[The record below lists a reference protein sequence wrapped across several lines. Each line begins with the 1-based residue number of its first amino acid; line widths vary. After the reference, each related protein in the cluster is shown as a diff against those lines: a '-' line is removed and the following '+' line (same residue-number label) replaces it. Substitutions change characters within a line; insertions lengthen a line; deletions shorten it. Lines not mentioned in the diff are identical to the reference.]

1 MPLLRAVLVGAAI
14 VAPAA
19 GCESILDV
27 DDRDVTSRETLTT
40 LESIPTLRA
49 GAISDFTIGYE
60 QLIDLG
66 GMVADEFINSET
78 FPTRIQMD
86 RRAIQANNSNLTTLF
101 AQVATAN
108 AAPEFAA
115 GRIAEIRAA
124 ALATLK
130 DAKTAA
136 DSTTIINAVEQYR
149 DEAAETIN
157 LAAFSKIAIAEHF
170 CEGVPLSRLTVSGSS
185 LEFNYGD
192 PLTRQQMLDSAI
204 SQFSRARAGLVVTV
218 PAQNTAAVVA
228 QRNLANVGQA
238 RALLNKANSQAEI
251 AQVLTFLEANKV
263 PRNFTYQLQ
272 HATNSAGEN
281 NQVFTFNTL
290 NERISV
296 ANNEGINGLPFRTAA
311 PGKPSNQ
318 DPRVLSLRRIV
329 GGALNL
335 GFDGSTPQFDAL
347 KYPAREAFTV
357 LASGVEASLMAAEAQ
372 LAAGNAMAM
381 LDTLNALRANVQAL
395 MQLHNFDYVT
405 QQQKVG
411 YGAGVGATLDPLTLP
426 ATAAAQVDLLF
437 RERAFWLAFTGHRL
451 GDLRRLVRQ
460 YGRTQDKVFPT
471 GPYHKGGDYGT
482 DVNFPIPVQEANNPN
497 APETPEAQ
505 CMNRNA

>member
-1 MPLLRAVLVGAAI
+1 MPLLRAVLVGAAL

-27 DDRDVTSRETLTT
+27 DDNDVTSRDLLTT
-40 LESIPTLRA
+40 PEAIPTLRA

-60 QLIDLG
+60 QLINLG

-86 RRAIQANNSNLTTLF
+86 RRAILTNNSNLTTLF

-115 GRIAEIRAA
+115 GRITEILAA
-124 ALATLK
+124 NPTATTF
-130 DAKTAA
+130 TAP
-136 DSTTIINAVEQYR
+136 Q
-149 DEAAETIN
+149 AETIN
-157 LAAFSKIAIAEHF
+157 LAAMAKVAIAEHF
-170 CEGVPLSRLTVSGSS
+170 CEGVPLSRLTVTGSS
-185 LEFNYGD
+185 LEFNYGS

-204 SQFSRARAGLVVTV
+204 SQFSRARGVLGSGT
-218 PAQNTAAVVA
+218 TAAVAA
-228 QRNLANVGQA
+228 QRNLSIVGQA

-251 AQVLTFLEANKV
+251 AQVLTFLQANRV
-263 PRNFTYQLQ
+263 PRNYTYQLQ
-272 HATNSAGEN
+272 HSTNSGGEN
-281 NQVFTFNTL
+281 NQVFTFNNL

-296 ANNEGINGLPFRTAA
+296 ANNEGINGLPFRSAG

-318 DPRVLSLRRIV
+318 DPRVLSFRRTV
-329 GGALNL
+329 GGAPNV
-335 GFDGSTPQFDAL
+335 GFDGSTPQWDAQ

-357 LASGVEASLMAAEAQ
+357 IASGVEASLMAAEGH
-372 LAAGNAMAM
+372 LAAGNPQAM
-381 LDTLNALRANVQAL
+381 LDSLNVLRANVQAL
-395 MQLHNFDYVT
+395 MQLHNFNYVA
-405 QQQKVG
+405 QQQLVG
-411 YGAGVGATLDPLTLP
+411 YGPGVGATLDPLTLP
-426 ATAAAQVDLLF
+426 ATTAAQVDLLF

-460 YGRTQDKVFPT
+460 YGRPQETVFPT
-471 GPYHKGGDYGT
+471 GPYHKGGTYGS

-497 APETPEAQ
+497 APTTPEAQ